1 MPQLGLGTW
10 PMDDAEVF
18 DAVMTAFTLGYR
30 LVDTAAQY
38 GNEVGVGRAIAATD
52 VPREDAFVTTK
63 LRGSEHGYER
73 TLSGFEESRRRL
85 ALDYVDLYLIHWPIP
100 SQDLFVESW
109 KAFIH
114 LRDEGLVRSIGVS
127 NFTEAQIERLVTE
140 TGEWPSVNQ
149 VELHPRFSQP
159 DLRAFHQT
167 HGIATEAWRPLGK
180 GGDLADPVIARLAA
194 AHERTAAQ
202 VVLRWHVQLGNV
214 TVPKSTRQERM
225 QENIDVFEF
234 TLSDED
240 MAAIA
245 ELDDG
250 RRLGGDP
257 DTEVQL

>member
-18 DAVMTAFTLGYR
+18 DAVTEAFTLGYR

-52 VPREDAFVTTK
+52 LPREEAFVTTK
-63 LRGSEHGYER
+63 LRGSDHGYER
-73 TLSGFEESRRRL
+73 TLSGFEESRKRL

-100 SQDLFVESW
+100 SRGLYVESW
-109 KAFIH
+109 KGFIR

-127 NFTEAQIERLVTE
+127 NFTEAQIEWLAAE

-159 DLRAFHQT
+159 ALRAWHEA

-180 GGDLADPVIARLAA
+180 GGDLGDPVITRLAH

-202 VVLRWHVQLGNV
+202 VVLRWHMQLGNV
-214 TVPKSTRQERM
+214 TVPKSTRRERM
-225 QENIDVFEF
+225 EENIEIFDF
-234 TLSDED
+234 TLSDQD
-240 MAAIA
+240 MVAIA
-245 ELDDG
+245 QLDDG
-250 RRLGGDP
+250 DRLGGDP